1 MTESGTPR
9 IRSLELLR
17 PILHAQRKAAEEW
30 SRGRGL
36 TFEQAVV
43 LGYLEQC
50 PGAMQR
56 DIVEMSQ
63 TTPSNISLMLKTLEG
78 RGLIERRAEKGDARS
93 KRVYLAED
101 GLALVAGLNASMA
114 EVDKAIFEPLDAAEM
129 ATLETLLAKVNGR
142 LPHGR
147 P

>member
-1 MTESGTPR
+1 MTESHPPR

-17 PILHAQRKAAEEW
+17 PILATQRRAAEDW
-30 SRGRGL
+30 ARSRGL

-43 LGYLEQC
+43 LGYLEQR

-63 TTPSNISLMLKTLEG
+63 TTPANISLMLKTLEG
-78 RGLIERRAEKGDARS
+78 RGLIERRTEQGDARS
-93 KRVYLAED
+93 KRVYLTDD
-101 GLALVAGLNASMA
+101 GVALVAGLNASMV
-114 EVDKAIFEPLDAAEM
+114 EVDEAIFEPLDAAEM
-129 ATLETLLAKVNGR
+129 ATLETLLTKVNSK